1 MVVNWELVSLFVVG
15 WVLGFVAGRGAGI
28 SVGLR
33 LQFAPRQASAAV
45 PGKEI
50 FDLEAI
56 RALTSTPPSRG

>member
-1 MVVNWELVSLFVVG
+1 MTVNWELVSLFVVG

-33 LQFAPRQASAAV
+33 LHFAPRQAPAAV

-50 FDLEAI
+50 FDLETI
-56 RALTSTPPSRG
+56 RALTNPPSGR